1 MKKND
6 EIYIVAEIGHNHKG
20 SIEEAKKLFLAA
32 KTAGTNAVKLQ
43 KRDNKS
49 LYTKRFYNQIYDN
62 PNSYGETY
70 GKHREFLEFD
80 FDQYKELQNYAKSI
94 EIDFFAT
101 PFDSKSVD
109 FLEKLNMPAYKIA
122 SADLTNLPL
131 QEKIAKLS
139 KPIFLSTG
147 GGTLE
152 DIKRAAEL
160 ILKYNKNLTI
170 LHCTASYPAKLEDM
184 NLSVIKTLKKEF
196 QSLRIGLSDHE
207 NGIDAAVVA
216 YMLGARAFEKHF
228 TLNHANKGTD
238 HAFSLEAVGLTKFVR
253 NIKRVDIMMGSET
266 KKLLE
271 SEKKPLFK
279 MKKSIYA
286 KRKLKTNHVVRF
298 EDLAFKSPGGGLDP
312 YRCKEIIGKKL
323 NSDIEEEDLILLEN
337 LK

>member
-1 MKKND
+1 MSKIDKL
-6 EIYIVAEIGHNHKG
+6 YIVAEIGHNHRG
-20 SIEEAKKLFLAA
+20 DLEEAKKLFREA
-32 KTAGTNAVKLQ
+32 KNAGANAVKLQ

-49 LYTKRFYNQIYDN
+49 LYTKKFYNQIYDN
-62 PNSYGETY
+62 PNSYAETY
-70 GKHREFLEFD
+70 GKHREVLEFD
-80 FDQYKELQNYAKSI
+80 FDQYKELQIYAKEI
-94 EIDFFAT
+94 NIDFFAT
-101 PFDSKSVD
+101 PFDLKSIN

-122 SADLTNLPL
+122 SADITNSPL
-131 QEKIAKLS
+131 QEEIAKLG

-147 GGTLE
+147 GSTME
-152 DIKRAAEL
+152 DIKRAADL
-160 ILKYNKNLTI
+160 ILKHNKDLTI
-170 LHCTASYPAKLEDM
+170 LHCTASYPVNLKDM
-184 NLSVIKTLKKEF
+184 NLAVITTLKKEF
-196 QSLRIGLSDHE
+196 KNLRIGLSDHE

-238 HAFSLEAVGLTKFVR
+238 HAFSLEPVGLTKFVR

-286 KRKLKTNHVVRF
+286 KRKLKANHIVRF
-298 EDLAFKSPGGGLDP
+298 EDLAFKSPGGGLDL
-312 YRCKEIIGKKL
+312 YKYKEIIGKKL